1 LIASSAHAGGLY
13 LNEFMTPAQGA
24 AGAGAGALA
33 EDASTIIHNP
43 AGLAF
48 VDGESLS
55 VGAGF
60 VLSSI
65 EFDSDFDNP
74 FSDGGDAGG
83 IGPIASAFY
92 SRPVTDDVTLG
103 FGLYSLSAAI
113 LDYDDNWIGR
123 SQAQEVTLFTL
134 TGGPSIG
141 YKVNERFS
149 VGASV
154 AATAGYLDF
163 TAAPLGRQFTL
174 DGTDVAF
181 VWGAG
186 ALVKITEQTRV
197 GLNYFS
203 GADLNFDG
211 DLVGNAEGIS
221 TTTELELPQ
230 TVRLDLVH
238 ELDDKWTALATI
250 GWDDWKLFVSTS
262 DGGKGLVKNWDD
274 TYHFAI
280 GTRYELAT
288 DWQLQGG
295 VAYDTSPVGSGD
307 RTADMPID
315 RQWRYALGATYKWS
329 ESLSVSGS
337 LVYADYGDA
346 RINQI
351 SPVGGSGEY
360 KSNDLLFLGVNLVWN
375 PDQNRLEVE

>member
-1 LIASSAHAGGLY
+1 
-13 LNEFMTPAQGA
+13 
-24 AGAGAGALA
+24 
-33 EDASTIIHNP
+33 
-43 AGLAF
+43 
-48 VDGESLS
+48 
-55 VGAGF
+55 
-60 VLSSI
+60 
-65 EFDSDFDNP
+65 
-74 FSDGGDAGG
+74 
-83 IGPIASAFY
+83 
-92 SRPVTDDVTLG
+92 
-103 FGLYSLSAAI
+103 
-113 LDYDDNWIGR
+113 
-123 SQAQEVTLFTL
+123 
-134 TGGPSIG
+134 
-141 YKVNERFS
+141 
-149 VGASV
+149 
-154 AATAGYLDF
+154 
-163 TAAPLGRQFTL
+163 
-174 DGTDVAF
+174 
-181 VWGAG
+181 
-186 ALVKITEQTRV
+186 
-197 GLNYFS
+197 
-203 GADLNFDG
+203 
-211 DLVGNAEGIS
+211 
-221 TTTELELPQ
+221 
-230 TVRLDLVH
+230 
-238 ELDDKWTALATI
+238 
-250 GWDDWKLFVSTS
+250 VSTS